1 MAFKIYNV
9 KMEVEVMKKS
19 LVVIVTIVAVIAII
33 GASLAGTYNSLI
45 TKAENVDAQ
54 WAVVESKL
62 QRRYDLIPNLV
73 NAVKGIMAQEK
84 EVFKN
89 IADARAKM
97 AGANTI
103 DERVAAS
110 NQMES
115 ALSRLLV
122 VMENYPQLRSVESVN
137 RLMDELAGTENRISV
152 ERDRYNMAVREY
164 NRSIKRF
171 PTNIIANMMGFESKT
186 YFEATPG
193 AEQAPKVDLTD

>member
-9 KMEVEVMKKS
+9 KMEVEIMKKS

>member
-1 MAFKIYNV
+1 
-9 KMEVEVMKKS
+9 MKKS
-19 LVVIVTIVAVIAII
+19 LIVIVTIVAVIAII